1 MNSAVNSPYPLR
13 RENQKLGVLFCFK
26 NWKKIKYI
34 FMIFLVII
42 SFMVS
47 SFMPWVY
54 SANTTEILWDKWG
67 VPHIYA
73 QDNSS
78 LFKAFGWSQTK
89 SHGNLILR
97 LYGQARGKSAEYWG
111 INYLESDQY
120 VRTMGIPK
128 RSQQWYQDQSPEMKL
143 YLDSFAQGINDYVNQ
158 HPDEIDEALKVVL
171 PITGTDILA
180 HYQRVIYFNFLSNQQ
195 SIKAL
200 KNIRLEAGSNAW
212 AIAPKKST
220 SNHAILLANPHL
232 PWSDFYLWYEAQL
245 TAPGMNL
252 YGATLVGMP
261 VLSIAFNDNLSWTF
275 TFNPIDGADIYQL
288 QLQEES
294 YVFDQELKPLEQEI
308 ETVKIRQPNGS
319 YTELQFGIKHSL
331 HGVIIE
337 QQKDIG
343 YVLKVA
349 GLDRPHSLEQLWNMG
364 QAKNLTE
371 FETTLKQLQIPLFN
385 ILYADKQGEIMYV
398 FNGLI
403 PIRSQG
409 NWENWGGIIS
419 GNTSEILW
427 KDYHDYEEL
436 PRIINPESGWLQ
448 NSNDPPW
455 TSTEPP
461 VLKAEDF
468 PAYFAPKYLG
478 EVKDVLRS
486 QRSIQLLTESEKLS
500 LEDVI
505 NKKFSSKLLIADRIL
520 DILISTTKALANPIG
535 IEAAEVLEKWDRQ
548 TNADSRGA
556 VLFMLWANTL
566 ESKGL
571 FSKPWNPD
579 NPLET
584 PSGLAD
590 INTAVA
596 VLEGIA
602 AQVKLLYGSL
612 DVPWGDVVRMRVGD
626 YDLPAS
632 GGPGKLGS
640 FRVLNIQASQDEK
653 FQVIFGDSFIMGVEF
668 SDPIQAQ
675 VLMVYGNATQPNSSH
690 RGDQLSLYGEGKMRP
705 VWRERATI
713 NEHLELREIL
723 K

>member
-1 MNSAVNSPYPLR
+1 MKIQNFKIRIKQFLAIILIT
-13 RENQKLGVLFCFK
+13 VLAILLLFK
-26 NWKKIKYI
+26 IPALSK
-34 FMIFLVII
+34 
-42 SFMVS
+42 
-47 SFMPWVY
+47 
-54 SANTTEILWDKWG
+54 NTPEILWDNWG

-73 QDNSS
+73 SDNAS

-97 LYGQARGKSAEYWG
+97 LYGQARGKAAEYWG

-120 VRTMGIPK
+120 IRTMGIPK
-128 RSQQWYQDQSPEMKL
+128 RAEQWYQQQSSEMQE
-143 YLDSFAQGINDYVNQ
+143 YLDSFAQGINNYVSQ
-158 HPDEIDEALKVVL
+158 YPDEIDPALKVVL

-180 HYQRVIYFNFLSNQQ
+180 HFQRVIYFNFLTNEK

-200 KNIRLEAGSNAW
+200 KNIASQGGSNAW
-212 AIAPKKST
+212 VIAPQKSIN
-220 SNHAILLANPHL
+220 NHTILLANPHL

-245 TAPGMNL
+245 TAPDVNI

-261 VLSIAFNDNLSWTF
+261 VLSIAFNDNLGWTL
-275 TFNPIDGADIYQL
+275 TFNPLDAADIYQL
-288 QLQEES
+288 KLQEEN
-294 YVFDQELKPLEQEI
+294 YIFDEQIKPLEQEV
-308 ETVKIRQPNGS
+308 ETLKIRQSNGN

-343 YVLKVA
+343 YALRVA
-349 GLDRPHSLEQLWNMG
+349 GLDRPNSLEQLWNMG
-364 QAKNLTE
+364 KSKNITE
-371 FETTLKQLQIPLFN
+371 FEATLQQLQLPLFN
-385 ILYADKQGEIMYV
+385 ILYGDKQGQIMYV

-403 PIRSQG
+403 PIRSLG
-409 NWENWGGIIS
+409 NWQNWGGIIS
-419 GNTSEILW
+419 GDTSETLW
-427 KDYHDYEEL
+427 KDYHNYEEL
-436 PRIINPESGWLQ
+436 PRLINPESGWLQ

-455 TSTEPP
+455 TSTYPP
-461 VLKAEDF
+461 VLKPEDF
-468 PAYFAPKYLG
+468 PDYFAPKYLG
-478 EVKDVLRS
+478 EVPDILRS
-486 QRSIQLLTESEKLS
+486 QRSIQLINESEKLS

-505 NKKFSSKLLIADRIL
+505 NKKFSSDLLMADRVL
-520 DILISTTKALANPIG
+520 DILISTTKSLANPIG

-548 TNADSRGA
+548 MNEDSRGA
-556 VLFMLWANTL
+556 ILFMLWANTL
-566 ESKGL
+566 ESRGL
-571 FSKPWNPD
+571 FSKPWDPE

-612 DVPWGDVVRMRVGD
+612 DVPWGEVVRMRVGEE
-626 YDLPAS
+626 DLPAS

-640 FRVLNIQASQDEK
+640 FRVLNIQATQDEK
-653 FQVIFGDSFIMGVEF
+653 FQVTFGDSFMMAVEF

-675 VLMVYGNATQPNSSH
+675 SLMVYGNETQPNSPH
-690 RGDQLSLYGEGKMRP
+690 QGDQLSLYQQGKMRP
-705 VWRERATI
+705 VWRERSVI
-713 NEHLELREIL
+713 EKHLQLRVLL